1 MKHEI
6 HNFNRRDFLK
16 MSAAAAAAAALPDL
30 ALTGC
35 ASVPSRIL
43 PAIDYTIPLQL
54 TNCNV
59 VDVVGGQTFPGRTI
73 TIVKGKIQTIG
84 PNKPDQ
90 NSRYTTINVKGSY
103 VIPGL
108 IDAHCHLTLQ
118 SCGFFKTSDAMKY
131 VRQININGMM
141 QVDAGVTTVRD
152 MGSFPKMIHNLVD
165 DYEKGSLVGPR
176 VVYCNAFINID
187 GGHPDIKPT
196 DLSVFAPITTGLMGD
211 INSYYRDRKELMAK
225 LHQNV
230 ENGAFFIKL
239 TMDDRSLI
247 CGKGKLPVY
256 SDDDL
261 KAIFDFAEKK
271 NLPVAVHSIMYY
283 GFKRALQYP
292 VHSMEHITSDEYI
305 NDADI
310 RTMVRKKIAIVPTL
324 LVGQNESFRERFEVM
339 PGAFK
344 TPFIE
349 NELKIKYDY
358 LFNGDHRAYD
368 PDLHKLN
375 LETINWFKN
384 PGCSAMPKEKKF
396 LTDPEIAFNYL
407 VHGPAN
413 IRKMRDAGVLIGCG
427 TDSGVP
433 FHYHGTLWREMEMMS
448 RIGFRNDV
456 ILRFATINN
465 AVIIGAGDSIGSLQE
480 GKFADMVVLKENP
493 LQKIEACRSPQL
505 VMIGGTVK
513 SSAVALQKDAG
524 SGGKN
529 SYTI

>member
-1 MKHEI
+1 ME
-6 HNFNRRDFLK
+6 NNNLNRRDFLK
-16 MSAAAAAAAALPDL
+16 MSAALAAAAALPDL

-35 ASVPSRIL
+35 ASVPSGKF
-43 PAIDYTIPLQL
+43 PAFDYKIPLQI

-59 VDVVGGQTFPGRTI
+59 VDVVRGRVLPGHTI
-73 TIVKGKIQTIG
+73 TIVKGRIQSIG
-84 PNKPDQ
+84 PAKQERDSPCAA
-90 NSRYTTINVKGSY
+90 INAKGSY

-118 SCGFFKTSDAMKY
+118 SCGFFKASDAIKY
-131 VRQININGMM
+131 MSQIKINGMM
-141 QVDAGVTTVRD
+141 QVNAGVTTVRD
-152 MGSFPKMIHNLVD
+152 MGCFPTMMRDLID
-165 DYEKGSLVGPR
+165 DYERGSLVGPR
-176 VVYCNAFINID
+176 VVYCNAFVNID

-196 DLSVFAPITTGLMGD
+196 ELSIFAPLTTGVTGN
-211 INSYYRDRKELMAK
+211 INCYYRNRNELLAGLK
-225 LHQNV
+225 RNV
-230 ENGAFFIKL
+230 DNGAYFIKL

-247 CGKGKLPVY
+247 CGKGKIPVY

-261 KAIFDFAEKK
+261 KVIFNFAEKK

-283 GFKRALQYP
+283 GLKRALQYP
-292 VHSMEHITSDEYI
+292 VRSMEHITSDAYVTDE
-305 NDADI
+305 DI
-310 RTMVRKKIAIVPTL
+310 RAMVRKKVAIVPTL
-324 LVGQNESFRERFEVM
+324 VVGQNESFRERFEAM
-339 PGAFK
+339 PWAFK
-344 TPFIE
+344 TPYIE

-358 LFNGDHRAYD
+358 FFNGDHRAYD
-368 PDLHKLN
+368 PYLHKLN

-407 VHGPAN
+407 VHAPVN

-448 RIGFRNDV
+448 RIGFRNDA
-456 ILRFATINN
+456 ILRYATVNN
-465 AVIIGAGDSIGSLQE
+465 AAIIGSEDSVGSLQE
-480 GKFADMVVLKENP
+480 GKFADMALLKENP

-505 VMIGGTVK
+505 VLIGGAIK
-513 SSAVALQKDAG
+513 SSAAALQKDAG
-524 SGGKN
+524 SGGIN